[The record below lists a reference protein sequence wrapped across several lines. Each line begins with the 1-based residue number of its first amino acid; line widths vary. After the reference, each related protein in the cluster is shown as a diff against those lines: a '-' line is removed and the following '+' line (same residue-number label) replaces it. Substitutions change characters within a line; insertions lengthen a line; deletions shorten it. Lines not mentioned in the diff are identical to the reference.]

1 MVFGFAT
8 HRRQQLEAE
17 FLRIAGSMRQLGA
30 ERFWL
35 TGDLAR
41 NDQRIA
47 QAAILRMARRQGQQV
62 VTRIRCRGD
71 IRHHGRIIDRRP
83 VKIEVTRQR
92 RWRQAP
98 AIDIGRVSCH
108 RVTNGIPLP
117 WGTFSRS
124 KKLLLFVS
132 ML

>member
-41 NDQRIA
+41 DEIGPESELELLIVHETEQPFHRRSDFF
-47 QAAILRMARRQGQQV
+47 QTHLRPQV
-62 VTRIRCRGD
+62 GTTFIVYTPEEFDDLCD
-71 IRHHGRIIDRRP
+71 SDR
-83 VKIEVTRQR
+83 VIVEATALSEEV
-92 RWRQAP
+92 
-98 AIDIGRVSCH
+98 V
-108 RVTNGIPLP
+108 V
-117 WGTFSRS
+117 
-124 KKLLLFVS
+124 
-132 ML
+132 